1 MFDEEFKGY
10 CMNKDGLYK
19 NPVIINNNESLQK
32 FISDNVNKFH
42 ELRITDGG
50 DLLCF
55 HAIEQKLIHPIPPQ
69 GSVDNKWNEE
79 TKKFVTIK

>member
-10 CMNKDGLYK
+10 CMNKDGSYK
-19 NPVIINNNESLQK
+19 NPVIINNKESLEN
-32 FISDNVNKFH
+32 FISDNVNKFN

-55 HAIEQKLIHPIPPQ
+55 HVVEQKLIHPIPPQ
-69 GSVDNKWNEE
+69 GNANNKWNEE
-79 TKKFVTIK
+79 TKKFETV

>member
-10 CMNKDGLYK
+10 CMNADGSYK
-19 NPVIINNNESLQK
+19 NPVIIDNDDKLKK
-32 FISDNVNKFH
+32 FIADNVSKFH

-55 HAIEQKLIHPIPPQ
+55 HVIKQVLIHPIPPQ
-69 GSVDNKWNEE
+69 GSVNNKWDEE
-79 TKKFVTIK
+79 TKQFKTI